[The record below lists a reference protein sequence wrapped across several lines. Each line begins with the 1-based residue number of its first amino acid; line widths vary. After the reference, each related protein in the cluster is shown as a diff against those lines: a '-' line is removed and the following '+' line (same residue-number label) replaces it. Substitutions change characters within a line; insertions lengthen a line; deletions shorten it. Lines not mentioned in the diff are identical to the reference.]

1 MDLPLYKRKRQVEL
15 VPPGRVNSD
24 QRFRINLIEFSWG
37 FDENTVNW
45 CNINL
50 TTFLGGPVILLKRI
64 TSEIR
69 PVGNL
74 GKFVTVRGVILT

>member
-1 MDLPLYKRKRQVEL
+1 M
-15 VPPGRVNSD
+15 VPRGRVSFD
-24 QRFRINLIEFSWG
+24 QRFRVNLIEFSWG

-50 TTFLGGPVILLKRI
+50 TMFLGGPVILLKRI

-69 PVGNL
+69 LVGSL
-74 GKFVTVRGVILT
+74 GRFVTVRGVILT

>member
-1 MDLPLYKRKRQVEL
+1 M
-15 VPPGRVNSD
+15 VPPGRVSSD
-24 QRFRINLIEFSWG
+24 QRFRVNLIEFSWG

-50 TTFLGGPVILLKRI
+50 TVFLGGPVILLKRI

-69 PVGNL
+69 LVESL
-74 GKFVTVRGVILT
+74 ERFVTVRGVILT